1 LIGGRADG
9 NLQMAVTVSAF
20 RQRFE
25 ETIKQ
30 RGRHRM
36 RTLGQCSLIVSR
48 HHDEKVSRYG

>member
-1 LIGGRADG
+1 
-9 NLQMAVTVSAF
+9 MAVAVSAL

-30 RGRHRM
+30 RGRHWM

>member
-1 LIGGRADG
+1 
-9 NLQMAVTVSAF
+9 MAVAVSAL

-25 ETIKQ
+25 EAIEQ
-30 RGRHRM
+30 RGRQWV